1 MTVSVTIAVRHKVG
15 LHARPATQF
24 VKTANQYRSDVQVVN
39 LTKGSR
45 QVNAKS
51 IVSVLSIGVGRDDE
65 IQLTAAGEDKTAA
78 IEALTALIKS
88 NFGEDEAKVEEA

>member
-24 VKTANQYRSDVQVVN
+24 VKTANQFQSEIQVVN

-45 QVNAKS
+45 PVNAKS

-65 IQLTAAGEDKTAA
+65 IKLTADGEDKTAA
-78 IEALTALIKS
+78 IEALTALIRS
-88 NFGEDEAKVEEA
+88 NFGEDEARIEET